1 MAEPVTP
8 SVLTP
13 DTAAKFAEFARACK
27 AAARAVALYPGSHP
41 AIGSSLSR
49 LAQSTGRLAETGP
62 FTLQVRTNSLLL
74 NGSVAQRPDPAIAEL
89 AEVLYRHMIGAL
101 TINAAADV
109 DSWRTLL
116 LLLARAPEEVRA
128 DGGIARLWAT
138 AGGPSLDIVEI
149 DYAEVLREKEGD
161 AATIDQIIEA
171 AIAGPQAQLDESIV
185 QKLLAIIGEP
195 EKLRQ
200 LMTELARATAGGGV
214 EAKTAAFLNLLRNL
228 TEHLTKS
235 NPEQLD
241 AVLKQMGEVV
251 GGFSLDDMMALLAER
266 EKPQAVAGS
275 IDVVSAMTERMSDK
289 AVAQF
294 VAGSVVAQKGAT
306 GRLAHAFQALVPEH
320 DRQRQLLA
328 LAEAEV
334 SASEIGREASFD
346 ELWQNVEVM
355 LTSYSDEAYVSSQY
369 GRELTHARTRAV
381 EVERTSDDPPERV
394 SGWLSTVSDGA
405 LRGLDHQLLMD
416 LLSIEEDPHRWRDV
430 AQTVVTHADDLVRVG
445 YFDQAWELAEAIAD
459 RSASHPDRQPHA
471 RAALE
476 QFGRGSMLKH
486 AAAQLRGTSDEG
498 YERFKRICHAAGTAI
513 IAPLAEA
520 LSSEQDARARRRL
533 RDILLGFGAQG
544 REVVQKLMNAPNWE
558 VRRTAAFL
566 LREFGGTEG
575 LKELV
580 PLLSDAEPLVQ
591 REAVQGLIMNGSDE
605 ASAILLRALT
615 NSTGRTRETL
625 ATEMLATRDDRASP
639 LFCYLLKHMKPS
651 AFPRIYAGAVEALGS
666 SKTPSAV
673 EALTF
678 ALHQGELWS
687 PMRTRRLRGS
697 AAASLRSIGTPEAIE
712 ALRTASARGPRGARA
727 AARAELAH
735 VE

>member
-1 MAEPVTP
+1 MAESATPPV
-8 SVLTP
+8 LAP
-13 DTAAKFAEFARACK
+13 DTAARFAEFARACK
-27 AAARAVALYPGSHP
+27 AAARAVALYPGTHP
-41 AIGSSLSR
+41 AIGASLSR
-49 LAQSTGRLAETGP
+49 LTQATTRLAEGGP
-62 FTLQVRTNSLLL
+62 FTLQVRTNSLLF
-74 NGSVAQRPDPAIAEL
+74 NNSAASKPDPAIGEL

-101 TINAAADV
+101 TINAAAD
-109 DSWRTLL
+109 DESWRTLL
-116 LLLARAPEEVRA
+116 LLLARPPEEVRN

-161 AATIDQIIEA
+161 AATIDEIIAA
-171 AIAGPQAQLDESIV
+171 AIAGPQIHIDESIV
-185 QKLLAIIGEP
+185 EKLLTIIGEP
-195 EKLRQ
+195 EKLKQ
-200 LMTELARATAGGGV
+200 LMAQLDQSTAAGGV
-214 EAKTAAFLNLLRNL
+214 ETRTAAFLNLLRNL
-228 TEHLTKS
+228 TEHLTRT
-235 NPEQLD
+235 NPDQLET
-241 AVLKQMGEVV
+241 VLKQMGEAA
-251 GGFSLDDMMALLAER
+251 GDFSLDAMVALLAER
-266 EKPQAVAGS
+266 EQPQAVAGS
-275 IDVVSAMTERMSDK
+275 IDVVSAMTERMSDS
-289 AVAQF
+289 AVAHF
-294 VAGSVVAQKGAT
+294 VAGTVVAQRGAT
-306 GRLAHAFQALVPEH
+306 GRLAHAFQALAPEQ

-328 LAEAEV
+328 LAEQEV

-381 EVERTSDDPPERV
+381 DVERASDDPPERV
-394 SGWLSTVSDGA
+394 AAWLSTVNDGA
-405 LRGLDHQLLMD
+405 LRGLDQQLLMD
-416 LLSIEEDPHRWRDV
+416 LLTIEEEPHRWRDV
-430 AQTVVTHADDLVRVG
+430 AQTVVSHADDLVRVG
-445 YFDQAWELAEAIAD
+445 YFDQAWALAETIAD
-459 RSASHPDRQPHA
+459 RSAARPDRQPHA

-476 QFGRGSMLKH
+476 QFAKGSMLKH

-513 IAPLAEA
+513 VEPLAEA

-544 REVVQKLMNAPNWE
+544 RESVQKLMNAPNWE

-580 PLLSDAEPLVQ
+580 PLLTDAEPLVQ

-615 NSTGRTRETL
+615 TSTGRTRETL
-625 ATEMLATRDDRASP
+625 ASEMLATRDDRAAP
-639 LFCYLLKHMKPS
+639 LFCYVLKHLKRS
-651 AFPRIYAGAVEALGS
+651 AFPRIYAAAVEALAS
-666 SKTPSAV
+666 SKGPGAVSAL
-673 EALTF
+673 AF

-687 PMRTRRLRGS
+687 PMRTRRLRAA

-712 ALRTASARGPRGARA
+712 ALRAAAARGPRGARSA
-727 AARAELAH
+727 AKAELEQ